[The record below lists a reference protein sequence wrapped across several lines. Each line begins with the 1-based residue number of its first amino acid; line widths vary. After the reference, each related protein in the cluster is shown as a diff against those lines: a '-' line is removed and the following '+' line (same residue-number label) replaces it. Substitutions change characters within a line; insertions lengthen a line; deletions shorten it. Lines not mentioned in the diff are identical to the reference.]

1 MPSMNVC
8 NVLQLGEL
16 LMSSL
21 DALANIFGPDQLVTD
36 EHVLEPMLK
45 EWRDRF
51 FGTTTAALFP
61 KNTDDVV
68 RMIQI
73 IAAHGDHIITQGG
86 NTGLVGGQIPRN
98 KREFILSTK
107 KMNKIRKVNPE
118 NNSITAEAGTTL
130 HEVQMAAADIDR
142 LFPLS
147 LASEGSCTVGGNLA
161 TNAGGTA
168 VLRYGNMRDL
178 CLGLEFVT
186 ADGSIHDNL
195 SGLRKDNTG
204 YDLRHLMVGSEG
216 TLGIITAATLKLFA
230 APRDRQVVMAGLES
244 PSDAVAL
251 LSLAQELGQE
261 QLSMFEIMPR
271 IGIEFVTQYI
281 PGRRDPLEAAY
292 PWYVLVE
299 YSGGSKQGS
308 LNGLMERLMEEGLE
322 RGLIKDAAWAQT
334 EQQAKDLKYLREDF
348 SEAQK
353 HAGARINHDISLP
366 VQLIP
371 QFMEEGAKVVSSV
384 CPDARIVSFGHLG
397 DGNLHYNVSQP
408 IGMDRDAYLA
418 LWETMNEKVHDLV
431 VSMGGSISAEH
442 GIGVLKNDELARYK
456 NPADLTMMRA
466 IKQAVDPGNLFA
478 PDRILRA

>member
-1 MPSMNVC
+1 
-8 NVLQLGEL
+8 
-16 LMSSL
+16 MSSL
-21 DALANIFGPDQLVTD
+21 DALTQAFGPDQLVTD
-36 EHVLEPMLK
+36 EQSLEPMLR

-51 FGTTTAALFP
+51 FGATSAALFP

-68 RMIQI
+68 RMVEI
-73 IAAHGDHIITQGG
+73 ISAHGDHIITQGG

-98 KREFILSTK
+98 SREFILSTK
-107 KMNKIRKVNPE
+107 KMNKIRIINPE
-118 NNSITAEAGTTL
+118 NNSITVEAGTTL

-186 ADGSIHDNL
+186 ADGAVHNNL

-230 APRDRQVVMAGLES
+230 APRDRQVVMAGLDS
-244 PSDAVAL
+244 PSSAVDL
-251 LSLAQELGQE
+251 LSLAHELGQE

-271 IGIEFVTQYI
+271 IGIEFVTQFI
-281 PGRRDPLEAAY
+281 PGRRDPLSSPHA
-292 PWYVLVE
+292 WYVLLE
-299 YSGGSKQGS
+299 YSGGDHQGALS
-308 LNGLMERLMEEGLE
+308 GLMERLMEEALE
-322 RGLIKDAAWAQT
+322 RGLIQDAAWAQT
-334 EQQAKDLKYLREDF
+334 EQQAKDLKNLREDF

-384 CPDARIVSFGHLG
+384 CPGARIVSFGHLG

-408 IGMDRDAYLA
+408 TDMDRDAYLS
-418 LWETMNEKVHDLV
+418 LWEVMNKEVHDLV

-456 NPADLTMMRA
+456 NPADLAMMKA
-466 IKQAVDPGNLFA
+466 IKQAVDPQNLFA
-478 PDRILRA
+478 PDRIIRA